1 MKSAPVTELKN
12 RLSHYLRLVAA
23 GERVTITDHGR
34 PIAQLIR
41 AEPADADVEDLVG
54 AGLARASVAPLSVDF
69 LHRPLPRADLSAI
82 LAQDREDRI

>member
-34 PIAQLIR
+34 PIAQLTR
-41 AEPADADVEDLVG
+41 AEPVDAEVEGLVG
-54 AGLARASVAPLSVDF
+54 AGLARAPVAPLPADF
-69 LHRPLPRADLSAI
+69 LSRPLPGADLSAI
-82 LAQDREDRI
+82 LAEDREDRF